1 MRKITLILIAIL
13 TSLSSFAQ
21 IDEISIKSGDL
32 KFLSEKSTAS
42 IEIKLDNATLN
53 EFENFKTWCGDEYN
67 QRTILSKQAF
77 RSAFNI
83 ASDDMKIGNN
93 AKYSIVFNVKNIEQS
108 LSTVEQGVAKST
120 KWVKNLGRRIANKEQ
135 ITEDKSRMT
144 ITGTIDITDL
154 KTKKTICSLN
164 IHRFNG
170 TSEDRIEDRIAMLF
184 GKLAI
189 AIIEKK

>member
-42 IEIKLDNATLN
+42 IEIKLDNATIN
-53 EFENFKTWCGDEYN
+53 EFENFKTWCGNDYSN
-67 QRTILSKQAF
+67 RANLSMQAF

-83 ASDDMKIGNN
+83 ASDDLKIGNN
-93 AKYSIVFNVKNIEQS
+93 AQYSIVFNVKNIEQS

-135 ITEDKSRMT
+135 VTEDKSRMI

-154 KTKKTICSLN
+154 KNKKTICSLN